1 MMAHCLHDRPGSEGG
16 IVLTRMSCCL
26 HHIIAT
32 LQISLK
38 RSPVV
43 QERQEG
49 HSNAL

>member
-1 MMAHCLHDRPGSEGG
+1 MMAHCLHGRPGSEGG
-16 IVLTRMSCCL
+16 IVPSKISCCL

-43 QERQEG
+43 QEGQEG
-49 HSNAL
+49 HDNAL